1 MKCKRCG
8 NELTE
13 DKERGCMEC
22 LVCYP
27 KNRVVPVQ
35 EKEKKTY
42 LDVIPNEV
50 RVAEM
55 LAEQVKVDEKRIRE
69 IVVDE
74 LENWHIQKPPVTRDD
89 YNALI
94 DPPLREEFNQSRNLT
109 ASEAVKNANVQAF
122 KQLATITATSATT
135 PTPPDMTW
143 RQEAKALGIRLSQP
157 TGGARKKVD
166 VLADIKARTP
176 LTDKIPAVTA
186 TNELAAVSNVAV
198 GTYD

>member
-8 NELTE
+8 NELTKDE
-13 DKERGCMEC
+13 ERGCMEC
-22 LVCYP
+22 LACYP

-55 LAEQVKVDEKRIRE
+55 IAEQVKIDEKRIRE

-109 ASEAVKNANVQAF
+109 ASESVVAVTN
-122 KQLATITATSATT
+122 
-135 PTPPDMTW
+135 MTW

-186 TNELAAVSNVAV
+186 ANELAAVSNVAT
-198 GTYD
+198 GTY

>member
-35 EKEKKTY
+35 EEEKKTY

-55 LAEQVKVDEKRIRE
+55 IANAGKDGVLNRHELTEIMIESIRE
-69 IVVDE
+69 IVRDE
-74 LENWHIQKPPVTRDD
+74 LENWHIQKPPVTRDEIRD
-89 YNALI
+89 T
-94 DPPLREEFNQSRNLT
+94 DLT
-109 ASEAVKNANVQAF
+109 ASESTELQAVVAVTN
-122 KQLATITATSATT
+122 
-135 PTPPDMTW
+135 MTW

-166 VLADIKARTP
+166 VLAEIKARTP
-176 LTDKIPAVTA
+176 LADVVPAA
-186 TNELAAVSNVAV
+186 TPAGELDDAISNLA
-198 GTYD
+198 TRLS